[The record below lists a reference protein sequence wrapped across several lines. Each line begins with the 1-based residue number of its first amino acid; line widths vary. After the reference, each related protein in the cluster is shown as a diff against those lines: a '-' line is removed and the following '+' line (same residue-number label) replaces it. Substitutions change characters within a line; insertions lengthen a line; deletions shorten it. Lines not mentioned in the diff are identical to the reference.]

1 MKKKVLIIVTII
13 IVLLVI
19 IGSVIGLILYNNSK
33 EESVNLKDL
42 TKNYTLT
49 NYKINNVSIKNVD
62 NKTKIEFYVT
72 NTSDET
78 LSNDT
83 IYIQVSRSILDEKVE
98 EREKKSLLAIKD
110 NHRKIILTMDQV
122 SNKQID
128 GIEVINIIDFLMQS

>member
-42 TKNYTLT
+42 TKNYTIT

-83 IYIQVSRSILDEKVE
+83 IYISFM
-98 EREKKSLLAIKD
+98 KD
-110 NHRKIILTMDQV
+110 NKKIYELQGLLGEDFKPDEIRGIETTANEDLLKQGIDKIIYDTKPLT
-122 SNKQID
+122 N
-128 GIEVINIIDFLMQS
+128 